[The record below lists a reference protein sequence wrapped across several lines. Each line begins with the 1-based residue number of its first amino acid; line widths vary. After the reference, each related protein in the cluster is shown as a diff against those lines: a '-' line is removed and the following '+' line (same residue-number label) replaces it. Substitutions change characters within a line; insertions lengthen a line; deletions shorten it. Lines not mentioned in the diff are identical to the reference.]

1 MLTLIMSFGIL
12 ALSLLLRLAHK
23 LRLTLPLLYALIVH
37 TIFRRWYLTHPALS
51 AYLFCALLA
60 VVVASWLVS
69 LWRIV
74 SDAIEDRTA
83 NSAAIQRFAE
93 RVRQARANG
102 ESVVSTE
109 GLW

>member
-23 LRLTLPLLYALIVH
+23 LRLTLPLLYAVLVP

-51 AYLFCALLA
+51 AYLFCVLLA
-60 VVVASWLVS
+60 AIAVSWLIS

-74 SDAIEDRTA
+74 SDAIEERTA
-83 NSAAIQRFAE
+83 NSAAVQRFAE

>member
-23 LRLTLPLLYALIVH
+23 LRLTLPLLYVLIVP

>member
-12 ALSLLLRLAHK
+12 SLSLLLRLAHK
-23 LRLTLPLLYALIVH
+23 LRLTLPLLYALIVP

-51 AYLFCALLA
+51 AYLFYALLA
-60 VVVASWLVS
+60 AIALSWVVS

-74 SDAIEDRTA
+74 SDAIDERTT
-83 NSAAIQRFAE
+83 NSATVQRFTE
-93 RVRQARANG
+93 RVRAARACG

>member
-12 ALSLLLRLAHK
+12 SLSLLLRLAHK
-23 LRLTLPLLYALIVH
+23 LRLTLPLLYVLIVP
-37 TIFRRWYLTHPALS
+37 TIFRRWYLTHPALV

-60 VVVASWLVS
+60 AIAVSWLVS
-69 LWRIV
+69 LWRVV
-74 SDAIEDRTA
+74 SDAIEERTA
-83 NSAAIQRFAE
+83 NSAAVQRFAE

>member
-12 ALSLLLRLAHK
+12 SLSLLLRLAHK
-23 LRLTLPLLYALIVH
+23 LRLTLPLLYVLIVP
-37 TIFRRWYLTHPALS
+37 TIFKKWYLTHPALS

-60 VVVASWLVS
+60 AIAVSWLIS

-74 SDAIEDRTA
+74 SDAIEERTA
-83 NSAAIQRFAE
+83 NSTAVERFAE
-93 RVRQARANG
+93 RVRQARASG

>member
-1 MLTLIMSFGIL
+1 MLTLIMSFGII

-23 LRLTLPLLYALIVH
+23 LRLTLPLLYVLIVP
-37 TIFRRWYLTHPALS
+37 TIFRRWYLTHPALA

-60 VVVASWLVS
+60 AIAVSWLIS

-83 NSAAIQRFAE
+83 NSAAVERFAE

>member
-1 MLTLIMSFGIL
+1 MLTLIISFGIL
-12 ALSLLLRLAHK
+12 SLSLLLRLAHK
-23 LRLTLPLLYALIVH
+23 LRLTLPLLYALIVP
-37 TIFRRWYLTHPALS
+37 TIFRRWYLTHPALA

-60 VVVASWLVS
+60 AIAVSWLIS

-74 SDAIEDRTA
+74 SDAIEERTA

>member
-12 ALSLLLRLAHK
+12 SLSLLLRLAHK
-23 LRLTLPLLYALIVH
+23 LRLTLPLLYAVLVP

-109 GLW
+109 GL

>member
-12 ALSLLLRLAHK
+12 SLSLLLRLAHK
-23 LRLTLPLLYALIVH
+23 LRLTLPLLYAVLVP
-37 TIFRRWYLTHPALS
+37 TIFRSWYLTHPALS

-74 SDAIEDRTA
+74 SDAIKDRTA

-109 GLW
+109 GL

>member
-23 LRLTLPLLYALIVH
+23 LRLTLPLLYVLIVP

-60 VVVASWLVS
+60 AIAVSWLVS
-69 LWRIV
+69 LWCIV
-74 SDAIEDRTA
+74 SDTIDERTA
-83 NSAAIQRFAE
+83 NSAAVQRFAE
-93 RVRQARANG
+93 RVRQARASG

>member
-23 LRLTLPLLYALIVH
+23 LRLTLPLLYVLIVP
-37 TIFRRWYLTHPALS
+37 TIFRRWYLTHPALA

-60 VVVASWLVS
+60 AIAVSWLIS

>member
-23 LRLTLPLLYALIVH
+23 LRLTLPLLYVLIVP
-37 TIFRRWYLTHPALS
+37 TIFRRWYLTHTLLAGGV
-51 AYLFCALLA
+51 FCALLA
-60 VVVASWLVS
+60 VVVISWVVS

-74 SDAIEDRTA
+74 SDAIEERTA
-83 NSAAIQRFAE
+83 NSAAVQRFAA
-93 RVRQARANG
+93 RVCQARASG
-102 ESVVSTE
+102 ENVVSTE

>member
-1 MLTLIMSFGIL
+1 MLTLIMSLGIL
-12 ALSLLLRLAHK
+12 TLSLLLRLAHK
-23 LRLTLPLLYALIVH
+23 LRLTLPLLYAVLVP

-74 SDAIEDRTA
+74 SDAIEERTA

>member
-23 LRLTLPLLYALIVH
+23 LRLTLPLLYAVLVP

-83 NSAAIQRFAE
+83 NSAAVERFAE

>member
-23 LRLTLPLLYALIVH
+23 LRLTIPLLYAVLVP
-37 TIFRRWYLTHPALS
+37 TIFRRWYLTHPVLAT
-51 AYLFCALLA
+51 YLFCALLA
-60 VVVASWLVS
+60 AIAVSWLIS

-93 RVRQARANG
+93 RVRQARASG

>member
-23 LRLTLPLLYALIVH
+23 LRLTLPLLYAVLVP
-37 TIFRRWYLTHPALS
+37 TIFRRWYLTHPALA

-60 VVVASWLVS
+60 AIALSWLIS

-74 SDAIEDRTA
+74 SDAIDERTT
-83 NSAAIQRFAE
+83 NSAAVQRFAE
-93 RVRQARANG
+93 RVRQARASG

>member
-23 LRLTLPLLYALIVH
+23 LRLTLPLLYVLIVP
-37 TIFRRWYLTHPALS
+37 TIFRRWYLTHPALA

-60 VVVASWLVS
+60 AIAVSWLVS
-69 LWRIV
+69 LWRVV
-74 SDAIEDRTA
+74 SDAIEERTA
-83 NSAAIQRFAE
+83 NSAAVQRFAE
-93 RVRQARANG
+93 RVRQARASG

>member
-23 LRLTLPLLYALIVH
+23 LRLTLPLLYAVLVP
-37 TIFRRWYLTHPALS
+37 TIFRRWYLTHPALA

-60 VVVASWLVS
+60 AISVSWLVS
-69 LWRIV
+69 LWRVV
-74 SDAIEDRTA
+74 SDAIEERTA
-83 NSAAIQRFAE
+83 NSAAVQRFAE

>member
-23 LRLTLPLLYALIVH
+23 LRLTLPLLYAVLVP
-37 TIFRRWYLTHPALS
+37 TIFRRWHLTHPALS
-51 AYLFCALLA
+51 AYLFCALLVVIA
-60 VVVASWLVS
+60 VSWLVS

-83 NSAAIQRFAE
+83 NSAAVQRFAE

>member
-1 MLTLIMSFGIL
+1 MLTLIISFGIL
-12 ALSLLLRLAHK
+12 SLSLLLRLAHK
-23 LRLTLPLLYALIVH
+23 LRLTLPLLYAVLVP

>member
-1 MLTLIMSFGIL
+1 MLTLLF
-12 ALSLLLRLAHK
+12 SLCAFIVSLTLRLAHK
-23 LRLTLPLLYALIVH
+23 LRLTLPLLYAVLVP
-37 TIFRRWYLTHPALS
+37 TIFRSWYLTHPALS

-83 NSAAIQRFAE
+83 NSAAVQCFAE
-93 RVRQARANG
+93 RVRQVRANG

>member
-1 MLTLIMSFGIL
+1 MLTLIMSFGII

-23 LRLTLPLLYALIVH
+23 LRLTLHLLYAVLVP
-37 TIFRRWYLTHPALS
+37 TIFRSWYLTHPALS

-60 VVVASWLVS
+60 VVVASWLGS

-74 SDAIEDRTA
+74 SDAIDERTT
-83 NSAAIQRFAE
+83 NSAAVQRFTE
-93 RVRQARANG
+93 RVRSARANG

>member
-23 LRLTLPLLYALIVH
+23 LRLTLPLLYAVLVP
-37 TIFRRWYLTHPALS
+37 TIFRRWYLTHPALA

-60 VVVASWLVS
+60 AIAVSWLIS

-74 SDAIEDRTA
+74 SDAMEDRTA
-83 NSAAIQRFAE
+83 NSVAIQRFAE

>member
-23 LRLTLPLLYALIVH
+23 LRLTLPLLYVLIVP
-37 TIFRRWYLTHPALS
+37 TIFRRWYLSHPALS

-60 VVVASWLVS
+60 AIAVSWLVS
-69 LWRIV
+69 LWRVV
-74 SDAIEDRTA
+74 SDAIEERTA
-83 NSAAIQRFAE
+83 NSAAVQRFAE
-93 RVRQARANG
+93 RVRQARASG
-102 ESVVSTE
+102 DSVVSTE

>member
-23 LRLTLPLLYALIVH
+23 LRLTLPLLYAVLVP

>member
-1 MLTLIMSFGIL
+1 MLTLLMSFGIL

-23 LRLTLPLLYALIVH
+23 LRLTLPLLYALIVP
-37 TIFRRWYLTHPALS
+37 TIFRRWYLTHPALA

-60 VVVASWLVS
+60 AIAVSWLVS
-69 LWRIV
+69 LWRVV
-74 SDAIEDRTA
+74 SDAIEERTA
-83 NSAAIQRFAE
+83 NSAAVQRFAE
-93 RVRQARANG
+93 RVRQARASG

>member
-12 ALSLLLRLAHK
+12 ALSLLRLAHK
-23 LRLTLPLLYALIVH
+23 LRLTLPLLYAVLVP
-37 TIFRRWYLTHPALS
+37 TIFRSWYLTHPALS

-109 GLW
+109 GL